1 MSDTTPAT
9 PQSQFC
15 PNSLIFVRDVLSNPA
30 YLAMS
35 PTEIVK
41 KFNENSQN
49 FKFDEQNQQLWS
61 FLVIKA
67 FEEKSNL
74 RSLASTLVNQE
85 LVSVSADMAKVAG
98 HHLFIFTRTMEPVKD
113 IENQLNGFMEEFHHF
128 DEKIVIT
135 NAPIQEHMNWCSL
148 VLQKSSLDDLKEAR
162 SFLAGI
168 LKFKDVLAPFIEA
181 KEAQNTE
188 GNKPRK
194 AKP

>member
-15 PNSLIFVRDVLSNPA
+15 PNSLIFIRDALANPA

-41 KFNENSQN
+41 AFNDNAHN
-49 FKFDEQNQQLWS
+49 FKFDEENQQLWS
-61 FLVIKA
+61 YLVIKA

-74 RSLASTLVNQE
+74 RYLASTLLNQE
-85 LVSVSADMAKVAG
+85 RVSVTADMTKVAG
-98 HHLFIFTRTMEPVKD
+98 HQLFICDRHMQPLKD
-113 IENQLNGFMEEFHHF
+113 IENQLNGYMDGFHHF

-135 NAPIQEHMNWCSL
+135 NDPIQEIMNWCSL
-148 VLQKSSLDDLKEAR
+148 VLQKSSLADLKEAQI
-162 SFLAGI
+162 FLAGT

-181 KEAQNTE
+181 KEAENNE
-188 GNKPRK
+188 GHKPRK
-194 AKP
+194 VKP